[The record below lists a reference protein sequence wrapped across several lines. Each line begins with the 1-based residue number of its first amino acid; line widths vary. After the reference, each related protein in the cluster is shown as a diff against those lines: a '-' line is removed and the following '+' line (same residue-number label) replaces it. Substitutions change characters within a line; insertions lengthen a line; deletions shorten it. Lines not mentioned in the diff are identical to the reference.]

1 MPMEFTW
8 DPKKSLANLRKHDV
22 SFKEAGT
29 VFGDPLSTTKIDDSH
44 AESEERLL
52 TLGKSE
58 ARRLLLVVHTEE
70 TDNVIRIISAR
81 TATAR
86 EQSDYE
92 EGR

>member
-8 DPKKSLANLRKHDV
+8 DPKKSLANLKKHNV
-22 SFKEAGT
+22 SFEEAAT
-29 VFGDPLSTTKIDDSH
+29 AFGDPLSTTKIDDRF
-44 AESEERLL
+44 ENEERLL

-58 ARRLLLVVHTEE
+58 ANRLLLVVHTEE